1 MWCLV
6 IFKQCLK
13 GFVSKPEL
21 ESAPAW
27 LAPTG
32 LLPHTLGVTG
42 QRANQSSCV
51 MVDILL
57 DSLFHSKHH
66 WYTNQTINSSAKVI
80 CQSRVWVHV
89 KFSNTKLAAI
99 FFTWVL
105 LNISRHVMG
114 PNRDARGGFW
124 QARPGNNVQSRL
136 WTSNKIWVRAYKTET
151 QPSKSDLKFLA
162 YQSKINLF
170 DCICYHYMLFLQ
182 AINNILFDEKKLT
195 ALLIRISDARVASL
209 DVRRIHPVESVCQV
223 YLIKQCSL
231 DSMTAS
237 AITGQRKT
245 TWVFCFRTNY

>member
-99 FFTWVL
+99 FLREFCLISQDTWWVQIATREAVFGKHDQETMFSQGCEL
-105 LNISRHVMG
+105 QTKF
-114 PNRDARGGFW
+114 GFV
-124 QARPGNNVQSRL
+124 PTKLKHSLQSQ
-136 WTSNKIWVRAYKTET
+136 I
-151 QPSKSDLKFLA
+151 
-162 YQSKINLF
+162 
-170 DCICYHYMLFLQ
+170 
-182 AINNILFDEKKLT
+182 
-195 ALLIRISDARVASL
+195 
-209 DVRRIHPVESVCQV
+209 
-223 YLIKQCSL
+223 
-231 DSMTAS
+231 
-237 AITGQRKT
+237 
-245 TWVFCFRTNY
+245 